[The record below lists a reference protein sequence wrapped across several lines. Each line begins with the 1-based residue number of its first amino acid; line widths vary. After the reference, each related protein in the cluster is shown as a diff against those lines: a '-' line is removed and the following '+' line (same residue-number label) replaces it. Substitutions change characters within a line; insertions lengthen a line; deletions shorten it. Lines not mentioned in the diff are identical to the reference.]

1 MKEDKSNGIGYIRF
15 WAAFYDTDKRKEG
28 LRFIFQVIR
37 VNLGSAWLLDLLL
50 KRL

>member
-15 WAAFYDTDKRKEG
+15 WAAFYDTIRKGG

-37 VNLGSAWLLDLLL
+37 ENLGSVWHLDLHL